1 VTLYQYTDKNAI
13 QLLAT
18 QSRRTDIT
26 PYELASVHLEMGK
39 YLAYQIAEEIP
50 LEDVEISH
58 PQGTAIGK
66 RIQNEK
72 DLLIFTFMRA
82 GVYIGDGIRSLFQ
95 NAPYYH
101 IYSKRGQGITDEDWT
116 RLELP
121 PLQDKV
127 IILADS
133 VINTGESMRPVIK
146 QLQMETPKKII
157 VACSVMPIE
166 TANKMES
173 EFPDVNFYT
182 IRVSTNSYV
191 GKGKTDTGNRLF
203 GTFQDD

>member
-1 VTLYQYTDKNAI
+1 MTLYQFTNKSAI

-26 PYELASVHLEMGK
+26 PYQLSSVHLEMGK

-50 LEDVEISH
+50 LEDFEISH
-58 PQGTAIGK
+58 PQGKATGK
-66 RIQNEK
+66 RVKNEK

-101 IYSKRGQGITDEDWT
+101 ISPKRGTGLSEEEWAK
-116 RLELP
+116 LELP
-121 PLQDKV
+121 PLQEKV

-133 VINTGESMRPVIK
+133 VINTGESIRPVLK
-146 QLQMETPKKII
+146 WLQTKHPKKII
-157 VACSVMPIE
+157 VACSVMPID
-166 TANKMES
+166 TAEKMAS

-182 IRVSTNSYV
+182 IRVSTNAYV

-203 GTFQDD
+203 GTL

>member
-1 VTLYQYTDKNAI
+1 MTLYQFTNKIAI

-18 QSRRTDIT
+18 QSRRTDVT
-26 PYELASVHLEMGK
+26 PYELSRVHLEMGK

-50 LEDVEISH
+50 LEDFEISH
-58 PQGTAIGK
+58 PQGKAIGK

-72 DLLIFTFMRA
+72 DILIFTLMRA
-82 GVYIGDGIRSLFQ
+82 GMYIGDGIRALFQ
-95 NAPYYH
+95 NAPNYQ
-101 IYSKRGQGITDEDWT
+101 IYPKRGIGLTEAEWAK
-116 RLELP
+116 LELP
-121 PLQDKV
+121 PLKDK
-127 IILADS
+127 IIIIVDS

-146 QLQMETPKKII
+146 WFHTKKPKKII
-157 VACSVMPIE
+157 IACSVMPTD

-203 GTFQDD
+203 GTL